1 MSGWHPPLHPMK
13 HPVSH
18 LVANSDLELRDEGMA
33 HLERAKAQLAGD
45 HVSDASNS
53 LDAAFEEFEEIHN
66 RNAEHWHR
74 GPTGEVADDLAET
87 FYLKGR
93 IAEKAENA
101 HASRSDLG
109 WAEDFY
115 RRAAE
120 PATLKTSFYQEE
132 LGAFRARRTR
142 SMLGQC

>member
-13 HPVSH
+13 HPLSH
-18 LVANSDLELRDEGMA
+18 LVADSDLELRDEGVA

-45 HVSDASNS
+45 QASDTSSS
-53 LDAAFEEFEEIHN
+53 LDAAFEDFEEIHN

-74 GPTGEVADDLAET
+74 GAAVDIAAELAET

-93 IAEKAENA
+93 VAERTENA

-109 WAEDFY
+109 WADDFY

-120 PATLKTSFYQEE
+120 LTLV
-132 LGAFRARRTR
+132 
-142 SMLGQC
+142 GQV

>member
-1 MSGWHPPLHPMK
+1 MK

-45 HVSDASNS
+45 HASDASNS

-74 GPTGEVADDLAET
+74 GPAVEVAADLAET

-93 IAEKAENA
+93 VAEQ
-101 HASRSDLG
+101 STVGSTDPG
-109 WAEDFY
+109 WADDFY

-120 PATLKTSFYQEE
+120 QITLKRSYCQKA
-132 LGAFRARRTR
+132 LLAFRARTA
-142 SMLGQC
+142 Q

>member
-1 MSGWHPPLHPMK
+1 MK

-33 HLERAKAQLAGD
+33 HLERAKAQLASD
-45 HVSDASNS
+45 HAADSTDVSGA
-53 LDAAFEEFEEIHN
+53 LDAAFEDFQEIHN

-74 GPTGEVADDLAET
+74 GPTGEVADDLAEI

-109 WAEDFY
+109 WADDFY

-132 LGAFRARRTR
+132 LGAFRARRAR